1 MGDVDDEERTTTT
14 TTTTFC
20 FNLLDAAND
29 IVVVAVAVAAATA
42 TAVAGD
48 VASTV
53 VAVGFPV

>member
-1 MGDVDDEERTTTT
+1 ME

-29 IVVVAVAVAAATA
+29 IVVAVASTPAAVAAVAAVVATN
-42 TAVAGD
+42 
-48 VASTV
+48 